1 MCSVNFLY
9 ITSYNTKT
17 NLFSLD
23 FLHHHHIA
31 AKLTKL
37 KFKKSKKKSY
47 FVNTIHKDEMITFT
61 IWYKPFKQYKI
72 IYLSV
77 NLVVFTSIYT
87 ETSLNMLEVY
97 QLWILHLYILS
108 TTEKIFYM
116 LIYVFPSG
124 KFICV

>member
-1 MCSVNFLY
+1 
-9 ITSYNTKT
+9 
-17 NLFSLD
+17 
-23 FLHHHHIA
+23 
-31 AKLTKL
+31 
-37 KFKKSKKKSY
+37 
-47 FVNTIHKDEMITFT
+47 MITFT

-87 ETSLNMLEVY
+87 ETSLNMLEVF